1 MSTAAGLI
9 GQSALPGTPPLE
21 PAAGEVAGDGD
32 FSAAL
37 VAAATA
43 EPAASLPDG
52 TQSAAALALLA
63 GLLNVGNRPPETPD
77 PGAALD
83 GANEALLPAG
93 SQACGQSV
101 AAAMMPAALLKAMG
115 VGSQRDA
122 VVAQQ
127 TDAAVVALQADAAAG
142 VDASA
147 EGGAMGER
155 LIGALLERVSAQLG
169 ATEVDQPSTPEPSL
183 YSNVRE
189 AVASAAGQVSNL
201 PEAVRT
207 AVGSPRW
214 ANELGSR
221 LVMMTMRGQQ
231 EGSLSLTPEHLG
243 PLEVRI
249 SVSQDSTSIW
259 FGAQH
264 ADTRAALTD
273 ALPRLR
279 EMLAASGLSLG
290 HAGVSHEM
298 PRQDA
303 RRADVPFAGA
313 GSEAGPVE
321 AVPAAPLARRVS
333 SALLDTW
340 A

>member
-1 MSTAAGLI
+1 
-9 GQSALPGTPPLE
+9 
-21 PAAGEVAGDGD
+21 
-32 FSAAL
+32 
-37 VAAATA
+37 
-43 EPAASLPDG
+43 
-52 TQSAAALALLA
+52 
-63 GLLNVGNRPPETPD
+63 
-77 PGAALD
+77 
-83 GANEALLPAG
+83 
-93 SQACGQSV
+93 
-101 AAAMMPAALLKAMG
+101 MG

-127 TDAAVVALQADAAAG
+127 TDAAAVALQADAAAG

-169 ATEVDQPSTPEPSL
+169 ATEVDQPSTSGPTL

-298 PRQDA
+298 PGRQKWLPQHRWRDA
-303 RRADVPFAGA
+303 SVRRCSTP
-313 GSEAGPVE
+313 GPDDGIPSR
-321 AVPAAPLARRVS
+321 ALHCAPDH
-333 SALLDTW
+333 SANCQENQYESIS
-340 A
+340 

>member
-1 MSTAAGLI
+1 MSTAAASI
-9 GQSALPGTPPLE
+9 GQSSLPGAPPQDLNGE
-21 PAAGEVAGDGD
+21 TAGEGG

-37 VAAATA
+37 VAASAT
-43 EPAASLPDG
+43 EPDSLPDG
-52 TQSAAALALLA
+52 TDSAAALALLA
-63 GLLNVGNRPPETPD
+63 GLLNTGFKAAATTD
-77 PGAALD
+77 PGIAQEGIGD
-83 GANEALLPAG
+83 GLLPAS
-93 SQACGQSV
+93 SQPAGQV
-101 AAAMMPAALLKAMG
+101 AANAMMPAALLKAMG
-115 VGSQRDA
+115 IGTQRDA
-122 VVAQQ
+122 AVATQ
-127 TDAAVVALQADAAAG
+127 TDAAALAVQADAAVG
-142 VDASA
+142 VEPAA
-147 EGGAMGER
+147 EGGASGER
-155 LIGALLERVSAQLG
+155 LIGAMLEQVSAQLG
-169 ATEVDQPSTPEPSL
+169 ATEGEQPSSAGPSL
-183 YSNVRE
+183 YANVRE

-201 PEAVRT
+201 PEAVRS

-221 LVMMTMRGQQ
+221 LVMMSVRGQQ

-249 SVSQDSTSIW
+249 SVSQDTTNIW

-303 RRADVPFAGA
+303 RRADVPFASG
-313 GSEAGPVE
+313 GTDSGPVE
-321 AVPAAPLARRVS
+321 AAPIAATTRSVR

>member
-1 MSTAAGLI
+1 MMSTAAGLI

-21 PAAGEVAGDGD
+21 VSAAETASDGE
-32 FSAAL
+32 FSAVM
-37 VAAATA
+37 VAAAAA
-43 EPAASLPDG
+43 EPNDVAPDG
-52 TQSAAALALLA
+52 AQSGAALALLA
-63 GLLNVGNRPPETPD
+63 GLFNTGFQP
-77 PGAALD
+77 AATADSGIAMD
-83 GANEALLPAG
+83 GSRDAPMPASTRAGGQLAN
-93 SQACGQSV
+93 
-101 AAAMMPAALLKAMG
+101 AMLPAALLKAMG
-115 VGSQRDA
+115 VGTQGDA
-122 VVAQQ
+122 VVAAK
-127 TDAAVVALQADAAAG
+127 TEAEALTVQADGAAG
-142 VDASA
+142 VVPAA
-147 EGGAMGER
+147 EGGASGER
-155 LIGALLERVSAQLG
+155 LIGALLEQVSAQLG
-169 ATEVDQPSTPEPSL
+169 ATEGEQPSSTGPAL

-221 LVMMTMRGQQ
+221 LVMMSVRGQQ

-249 SVSQDSTSIW
+249 SVSQDTTNIW

-279 EMLAASGLSLG
+279 EMLAASGLALG

-303 RRADVPFAGA
+303 RRADVPFASSGVD
-313 GSEAGPVE
+313 AGPVE
-321 AVPAAPLARRVS
+321 AAPIAPLARSVR